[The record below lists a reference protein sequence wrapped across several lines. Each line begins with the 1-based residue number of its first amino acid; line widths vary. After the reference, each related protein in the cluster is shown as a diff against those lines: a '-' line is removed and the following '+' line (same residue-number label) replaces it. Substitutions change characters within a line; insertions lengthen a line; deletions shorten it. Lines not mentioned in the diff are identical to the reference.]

1 MNGMADIIP
10 PVPAHDGLAALL
22 APASASS
29 GWLILALALLI
40 VLSLLM
46 SAWLMRRRLL
56 ARLRLAQAKHR
67 LHAGRVDGVE
77 KRLRQHYEL
86 AQLHPAKPPMDV
98 DAACWRA
105 LVEGLHEIR
114 FGGRTLNPRV
124 LCDLLGHAFPPQSP
138 VSSCDKFAHPQRHP
152 PYPVGINSNLQNTRG
167 DMSPN
172 PDQGSR
178 P

>member
-56 ARLRLAQAKHR
+56 ARLRLAHAKHS

-77 KRLRQHYEL
+77 KLLRQHYEL
-86 AQLHPAKPPMDV
+86 AQLHPAKPPLDI
-98 DAACWRA
+98 DTACWRA
-105 LVEGLHEIR
+105 LVEGLHEIH
-114 FGGRTLNPRV
+114 FGVNGVTPSVLSYLLNDVFIPSPSKGEGANRPH
-124 LCDLLGHAFPPQSP
+124 GHNG
-138 VSSCDKFAHPQRHP
+138 V
-152 PYPVGINSNLQNTRG
+152 
-167 DMSPN
+167 
-172 PDQGSR
+172 R